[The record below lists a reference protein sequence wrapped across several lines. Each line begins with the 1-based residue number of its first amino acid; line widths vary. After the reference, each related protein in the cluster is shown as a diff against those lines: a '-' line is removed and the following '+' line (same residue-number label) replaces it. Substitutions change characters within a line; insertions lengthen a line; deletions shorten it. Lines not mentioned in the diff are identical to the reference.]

1 MGTRCDRSRGT
12 HLVERDSEMH
22 SDTDAVRTARQDLR
36 HRTLDK
42 IVTPLERLIY
52 LASLRDYRSGRY
64 SHDGLAQRF
73 SERVAAA
80 ALRFEHVE
88 TFRSVAFASLQ
99 SMVEQVGD
107 FLRGADGVSAE
118 GLKTWQSLEPYR
130 VVVPVAED
138 GMAIRIFLSNIKF
151 ALAILATEQR
161 LAP

>member
-1 MGTRCDRSRGT
+1 M
-12 HLVERDSEMH
+12 
-22 SDTDAVRTARQDLR
+22 
-36 HRTLDK
+36 
-42 IVTPLERLIY
+42 TPLERLIY

-107 FLRGADGVSAE
+107 FFLQWYVEGIALVGRGVVADRR
-118 GLKTWQSLEPYR
+118 W
-130 VVVPVAED
+130 
-138 GMAIRIFLSNIKF
+138 
-151 ALAILATEQR
+151 
-161 LAP
+161 